1 MTIQE
6 RDKRALIILAGTL
19 VLGAIYWLATSSP
32 SASAKATVVPVD
44 SVARAQK
51 RLAYLRSAMATL
63 EGKESLLKQ
72 ASAELAERENGL
84 LQGDSAAQAQAQ
96 LLQVLQRVAKVQS
109 PPLEIRQVELG
120 QPRSYGDAYGLVTV
134 SVTID
139 ARIDELVNLLASL
152 SAQPEAV
159 AIEEIRSGAA
169 NPKQKTM
176 PVRLTVSGIVP
187 RKLVPLKKGIS
198 VF

>member
-1 MTIQE
+1 MTIQD

-19 VLGAIYWLATSSP
+19 VLGAIYWLATSSS

-159 AIEEIRSGAA
+159 AIEDIRSGAA